1 MGGHWGP
8 SSPRPSHP
16 LTTLL
21 PWGAPRTFLVILSD
35 TDLAPLLASGLLS
48 DYNPRYLGPC
58 SIDLHLGDTL
68 LVEAMGWDE
77 MMPYDMTIKP
87 YILAPGE
94 FVLAATKERVT
105 MPRDH
110 CGELALRST
119 AARMGLDHH
128 LAAYID
134 AGFQGTITL
143 ELHNAKRYQ
152 GIELRPG
159 MRLCQLIVHRL
170 SSPVTRSYITTGSYQ
185 GQTSPRASNGCL

>member
-1 MGGHWGP
+1 M
-8 SSPRPSHP
+8 
-16 LTTLL
+16 
-21 PWGAPRTFLVILSD
+21 ILSD
-35 TDLAPLLASGLLS
+35 TDIAALLQLHPPLVEGADL
-48 DYNPRYLGPC
+48 NHLGPC
-58 SIDLHLGDTL
+58 SLDLHLGDQL
-68 LVEAMGWDE
+68 LIEALGWDE
-77 MMPYDMTIKP
+77 MMPYDMSIKP

-94 FVLAATKERVT
+94 FVLAATKEVIN
-105 MPRDH
+105 MPPTH

-159 MRLCQLIVHRL
+159 MRVCQLIVHRL
-170 SSPVTRSYITTGSYQ
+170 SRPVARSYQEVGNYQ
-185 GQTSPRASNGCL
+185 GQTEPRPSNGNL